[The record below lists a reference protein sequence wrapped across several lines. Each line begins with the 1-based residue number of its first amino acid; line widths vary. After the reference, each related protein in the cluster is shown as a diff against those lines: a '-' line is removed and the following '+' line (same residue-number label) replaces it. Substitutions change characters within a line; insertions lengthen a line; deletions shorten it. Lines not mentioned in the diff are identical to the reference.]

1 MYLIPE
7 DGQCDQNMKH
17 VLMGLGK
24 FVMVDEHV
32 YQFLKPCTFGSQIN
46 TYQAQSHPITEWIFI
61 KHPITEWIFI

>member
-24 FVMVDEHV
+24 FVVVDDYV
-32 YQFLKPCTFGSQIN
+32 YQFLIPSIFGSQIN
-46 TYQAQSHPITEWIFI
+46 AYQAQSHPITE
-61 KHPITEWIFI
+61 